1 MKLALFSHCT
11 IDSIVLDGNT
21 NEQIGGAACYGGLTA
36 RKFKFDVELFTKF
49 GKDFPYRYLSEN
61 QIKFENALSE
71 KPTTRFRLEITGAE
85 RQMFL
90 ENKCDDIEYTS
101 SDADGFLASPLC
113 GEISSDLFEKIKN
126 DANFLFLDPQG
137 FLRRTDAQKKVFL
150 EKTSLNLQGVDAIK
164 LNPEELAAI
173 EPGDFEITLKAIQK
187 QGPKY
192 VLYTNKTEISLLYED
207 KLYSLSLPNKEVYDT
222 TGIGDIFSATFAC
235 TLLKE
240 KDFLWAFCFA
250 GGSAQAALDTKE
262 IGLLKVPERGATETN
277 ASYFYN
283 TIKFRQI

>member
-11 IDSIVLDGNT
+11 IDTIVINGNT
-21 NEQIGGAACYGGLTA
+21 QEQIGGAACYGSLTA

-49 GKDFPYRYLSEN
+49 GKDFPYRYLSEH

-90 ENKCDDIEYTS
+90 ENKCEAIEYS
-101 SDADGFLASPLC
+101 SCDADGFLASPLC
-113 GEISSDLFEKIKN
+113 GEISNDLFEKLKQ
-126 DANFLFLDPQG
+126 DSNFLFLDPQG
-137 FLRRTDAQKKVFL
+137 FLRRTDSTKKVFL

-173 EPGDFEITLKAIQK
+173 EPGDFEVTLKSIQK
-187 QGPKY
+187 QGPQY
-192 VLYTNKTEISLLYED
+192 VLYTNKTEISLLYQD
-207 KLYSLSLPNKEVYDT
+207 KLYSLSLPNKDVYDT

-235 TLLKE
+235 TILKE

-262 IGLLKVPERGATETN
+262 IGLLKVPERGAIETN

>member
-11 IDSIVLDGNT
+11 IDSIVIDGNSH
-21 NEQIGGAACYGGLTA
+21 EQIGGAACYGGLTA
-36 RKFKFDVELFTKF
+36 RNFKFDVELFTKF

-61 QIKFENALSE
+61 QIKFENASSD

-90 ENKCDDIEYTS
+90 ENKCDDLEYTS
-101 SDADGFLASPLC
+101 CDADGFLVSPLC
-113 GEISSDLFEKIKN
+113 GEISSELFEKIKQ

-137 FLRRTDAQKKVFL
+137 FLRRTDSQNKVFL

-173 EPGDFEITLKAIQK
+173 EPGDFEVTLKAIQK
-187 QGPKY
+187 QGPKH

-207 KLYSLSLPNKEVYDT
+207 RLYSLSLPNKEVYDT

-262 IGLLKVPERGATETN
+262 IGLLKVPERGAIETN

>member
-11 IDSIVLDGNT
+11 IDNIVLDGNA

-36 RKFKFDVELFTKF
+36 RNFKFDVELFTKF

-61 QIKFENALSE
+61 QIKFENASSD

-90 ENKCDDIEYTS
+90 ENKCDDLEYTS
-101 SDADGFLASPLC
+101 CDADGFLVSPLC
-113 GEISSDLFEKIKN
+113 SEISSELFEKIKQ

-137 FLRRTDAQKKVFL
+137 FLRRTDSEKKVFL
-150 EKTSLNLQGVDAIK
+150 EKTPLNLQGVDAIK

-173 EPGDFEITLKAIQK
+173 EPGDFEVTLKAIQK
-187 QGPKY
+187 QGPKH

-207 KLYSLSLPNKEVYDT
+207 RLYSLSLPNKEVYDT

-262 IGLLKVPERGATETN
+262 IGLLKVPERGAIETN

>member
-11 IDSIVLDGNT
+11 IDSIIIDGNSH
-21 NEQIGGAACYGGLTA
+21 EQIGGAACYGGLTA

-90 ENKCDDIEYTS
+90 ENKCDDIEYS
-101 SDADGFLASPLC
+101 SCSADGFLTSPLC
-113 GEISSDLFEKIKN
+113 GEISSDLFEKIKQ
-126 DANFLFLDPQG
+126 DSNFLFLDPQG
-137 FLRRTDAQKKVFL
+137 FLRRTDSEKKVFL

-173 EPGDFEITLKAIQK
+173 EPGDFEITLKSIQK
-187 QGPKY
+187 QGPQY
-192 VLYTNKTEISLLYED
+192 VLYTNKTEISLLYQD
-207 KLYSLSLPNKEVYDT
+207 KLYSLSLPNKDVYDT
-222 TGIGDIFSATFAC
+222 TGIGDIFSATFTC
-235 TLLKE
+235 TILKE

-262 IGLLKVPERGATETN
+262 IGLLKVPERGAIETN